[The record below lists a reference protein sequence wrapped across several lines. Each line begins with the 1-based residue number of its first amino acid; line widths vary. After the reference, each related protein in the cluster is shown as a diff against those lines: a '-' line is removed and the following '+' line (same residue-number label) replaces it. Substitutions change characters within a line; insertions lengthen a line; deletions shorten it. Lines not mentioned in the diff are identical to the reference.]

1 MSKRLFDILFAIICL
16 FLLGWPMIL
25 CWLLASINIKSNGL
39 FIQKRIGQFGKPFN
53 IYKFRSMKEVQG
65 VKTISRF
72 GNFIRKTKIDEL
84 PQLFNV
90 LIGNMSI
97 VGPRPDVPGYYDK
110 LQGEE
115 RKILELKPGLTS
127 LATLKYVNEETLLAQ
142 QENPLHYNDTILFPD
157 KVKLNLDYYYT
168 HTFFGD
174 LKIIW
179 KTMFFWAKPN
189 VNV

>member
-1 MSKRLFDILFAIICL
+1 MAKRIFDILFAITTL
-16 FLLGWPMIL
+16 LLLGWLIII
-25 CWLLASINIKSNGL
+25 CWLLASIDTNSNGL

-53 IYKFRSMKEVQG
+53 IYKLKSMKAING
-65 VKTISRF
+65 IKTISRF

-90 LIGNMSI
+90 LIGEMSV

-127 LATLKYVNEETLLAQ
+127 LATLKYANEETLLAQ

-157 KVKLNLDYYYT
+157 KVKLNLHYYHT
-168 HTFFGD
+168 RTFFGD

-179 KTMFFWAKPN
+179 KTAMSLLRKAA
-189 VNV
+189 

>member
-1 MSKRLFDILFAIICL
+1 MAKRIFDSIFSITTLL
-16 FLLGWPMIL
+16 LLGWLMIG
-25 CWLLASINIKSNGL
+25 CWLLASIDTRSNGL

-53 IYKFRSMKEVQG
+53 IFKLKSMKEVQG

-90 LIGNMSI
+90 LMGTMSV

-110 LQGEE
+110 LQGED

-127 LATLKYVNEETLLAQ
+127 PATLKYANEEALLAQ

-179 KTMFFWAKPN
+179 KTAMSLLRKAP
-189 VNV
+189 

>member
-1 MSKRLFDILFAIICL
+1 MIKRLFDILFSITGL
-16 FLLGWPMIL
+16 FLLGWLLIL
-25 CWLLASINIKSNGL
+25 CWLLASIDTKSNGL
-39 FIQKRIGQFGKPFN
+39 FIQKRIGQFCKPFN
-53 IYKFRSMKEVQG
+53 IFKLKSMKEVHG
-65 VKTISRF
+65 VKAISRF

-90 LIGNMSI
+90 LIGEMSV

-127 LATLKYVNEETLLAQ
+127 LATLKYANEETLLEQ

-157 KVKLNLDYYYT
+157 KVTLNLAYYHT

-179 KTMFFWAKPN
+179 KTMFFWAKSN
-189 VNV
+189 

>member
-1 MSKRLFDILFAIICL
+1 MAKRIFDSIFSITTLL
-16 FLLGWPMIL
+16 LLGWLIII
-25 CWLLASINIKSNGL
+25 CWLLASIDTKSNGL

-53 IYKFRSMKEVQG
+53 IYKLKSMKEVNGIQ
-65 VKTISRF
+65 TISRF

-90 LIGNMSI
+90 LMGQMSI

-110 LQGEE
+110 LQGAD

-127 LATLKYVNEETLLAQ
+127 PATLKYANEETLLAQ

-157 KVKLNLDYYYT
+157 KVALNLHYYHT
-168 HTFFGD
+168 RTFFGD
-174 LKIIW
+174 LKIIAQ
-179 KTMFFWAKPN
+179 TMFFWAKSH
-189 VNV
+189 